1 MSRDQE
7 VFQYRRQA
15 DEQRQ
20 RQAAAAQATQ
30 QTTAQQAN
38 ATWTDF
44 HQDSEYLIAHQR
56 NSLFSTYRDSA
67 EMAAVKQ
74 DLRALNDFFQQQ
86 IPLQQNQSSA
96 QAAQCAQ
103 LYDQLLDSCRRY
115 ITAKGRPLTSQGRA
129 RLRMVQQLQNQLARE
144 RQLLAGCIHNL
155 VSQAPQQGAAIPWSF
170 LLHELRQAQLDTEGL
185 AVRQVGNGTSEVLR
199 IADGANALYFKPE
212 EKAPPATLSA
222 ESVCRQYIEEHRNDP
237 AFQKIQPV
245 LSEYIFNA
253 FLPMIGD
260 LLGSAGI
267 SLDDLEP
274 SQLAV
279 FTQKMQDPA
288 AQQSFAPLL
297 TACPLLQNM
306 EHLATAFRMATTI
319 RKPLALDTACKHARI
334 AHGRPLSQRNVAA
347 CRIASLLGMPS
358 LVAESKTVLLTHEG
372 QTTRGNLM
380 RHASG
385 MSMYALHAAS
395 QQPGALPLRYSPEVM
410 RQLSSLQL
418 MDSLCGQIDRN
429 ASNYM
434 LEYEDRDGF
443 RVLTKVTAIDND
455 ISFGTLSFDRAK
467 SGISA
472 LPELIDKPTGKITL
486 PALDEDLCN
495 RIMALTPAV
504 LRFAL
509 ADLLE
514 NDELDA
520 LAQRLQGIQQLLR
533 DQQAAGNLH
542 LLRPDEWAQAVP
554 LYHNASADRQ
564 RAYISTNF
572 LPPTQAPA
580 AAAPDAE

>member
-1 MSRDQE
+1 MPREQE

-20 RQAAAAQATQ
+20 RQNNAAQAAQ
-30 QTTAQQAN
+30 QTAAAQAN

-67 EMAAVKQ
+67 EMAEVKQ
-74 DLRALNDFFQQQ
+74 KLRALNDFFQQQ

-96 QAAQCAQ
+96 QAAQCAH
-103 LYDQLLDSCRRY
+103 LYDQLLDSCRCY

-129 RLRMVQQLQNQLARE
+129 RLRMVQQLQNQLSRE

-155 VSQAPQQGAAIPWSF
+155 VSQRASIPWSF
-170 LLHELRQAQLDTEGL
+170 LLHELRQAQLDTEGF
-185 AVRQVGNGTSEVLR
+185 AVRQVGNGTSDVLR

-212 EKAPPATLSA
+212 EKVPPATIST
-222 ESVCRQYIEEHRNDP
+222 ESVCQQYIEAHQNDP

-245 LSEYIFNA
+245 LSDSIFKA

-260 LLGSAGI
+260 LLGSVDI

-279 FTQKMQDPA
+279 FTQKMQARGEP
-288 AQQSFAPLL
+288 FAPLL
-297 TACPLLQNM
+297 NACPLLQDM

-319 RKPLALDTACKHARI
+319 RKPLALDTVCYQACI

-347 CRIASLLGMPS
+347 SRVASLLGMPS
-358 LVAESKTVLLTHEG
+358 LVAESKTVLLTHAG

-385 MSMYALHAAS
+385 MSMYALHTAS
-395 QQPGALPLRYSPEVM
+395 KQPGALPLRYSLEVI

-418 MDSLCGQIDRN
+418 MDSLCGQVDRN

-455 ISFGTLSFDRAK
+455 ISFGTLSYDHAK
-467 SGISA
+467 SGVSM
-472 LPELIDKPTGKITL
+472 LPQLVDEPTGKITL
-486 PALDEDLCN
+486 PALDKDLYN
-495 RIMALTPAV
+495 RIIALTPAV

-520 LAQRLQGIQQLLR
+520 LAQRLQGIQQLLQG
-533 DQQAAGNLH
+533 QQTAGNLR
-542 LLRPDEWAQAVP
+542 LLQPDEWAQAVS
-554 LYHNASADRQ
+554 LYQNAPADRL

-572 LPPTQAPA
+572 LPTTQTPSATA
-580 AAAPDAE
+580 ADAE